1 MKALLLIPSRLK
13 TDVATAVA
21 EDRHP
26 TMDYYALEDAL
37 RAKGAT
43 VTFLDY
49 RALEASTHPLVRFAK
64 KVGGDDAG
72 LAMLG
77 FLHRREADVI
87 FTNGENVGM
96 PLALLFRAAKA
107 KGEKRVGHVTIGHK
121 LSTKKKQLLLGKLG
135 LHREMDTIFVY
146 ATTQLNWGKAKLGI
160 PESVLKLIPFH
171 ADARFYRPLAHVETN
186 PNLVSAAGL
195 EWRDYPTLIGAI
207 ADQKQLSV
215 RLAAASPWSKHTNE
229 TEKTNLPSHVDARRY
244 EYNDLRT
251 LYAES
256 AMVAV
261 PLYEN
266 DFQAGVTTLLEAMAM
281 GKPVIVTQTEGQT
294 DVVTDGVN
302 GLTVEPGDQAGW
314 RHAIELLQSDP
325 ELRARLGANA
335 RRFIEEKASLDR
347 WAVSLTEAIFAA
359 QGVQE
364 RSTTGTAGQR
374 SPGKASA
381 KNA

>member
-1 MKALLLIPSRLK
+1 
-13 TDVATAVA
+13 
-21 EDRHP
+21 
-26 TMDYYALEDAL
+26 
-37 RAKGAT
+37 
-43 VTFLDY
+43 
-49 RALEASTHPLVRFAK
+49 
-64 KVGGDDAG
+64 
-72 LAMLG
+72 
-77 FLHRREADVI
+77 
-87 FTNGENVGM
+87 M

-195 EWRDYPTLIGAI
+195 EWRDYQTLIGAI